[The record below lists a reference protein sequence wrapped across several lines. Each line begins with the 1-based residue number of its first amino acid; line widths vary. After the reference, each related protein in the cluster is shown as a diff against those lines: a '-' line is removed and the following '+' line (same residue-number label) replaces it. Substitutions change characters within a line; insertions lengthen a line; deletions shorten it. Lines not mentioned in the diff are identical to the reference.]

1 MFFEVK
7 NLQTNKSKQHLS
19 HFSDSFDSYY
29 SEMIRA
35 EMISGFTPTW
45 YPQRRGVGQHV
56 PGGYGH
62 LVQNCKVKGFRCSR
76 RRLPPQTV
84 LKVSARVEKS
94 VPHYRG
100 DNEFSILAGGTF
112 TFKTVSPVQIC
123 SGLKDRG
130 CLARPSGRIRQD
142 SREQNCSGLLPELDV
157 GANLWKKGCG
167 GAEGQ
172 RSFKW
177 LTSTPTLPGSVS
189 AATLSFMVAHR
200 KLRIVVV
207 VAEV

>member
-112 TFKTVSPVQIC
+112 TFKTVSSNQSI
-123 SGLKDRG
+123 GLH
-130 CLARPSGRIRQD
+130 PSRLSEKSRRELKSLYPTTGATTNSQSSQGVLLLLRQ
-142 SREQNCSGLLPELDV
+142 SPPINQ
-157 GANLWKKGCG
+157 
-167 GAEGQ
+167 
-172 RSFKW
+172 
-177 LTSTPTLPGSVS
+177 
-189 AATLSFMVAHR
+189 
-200 KLRIVVV
+200 
-207 VAEV
+207 

>member
-76 RRLPPQTV
+76 
-84 LKVSARVEKS
+84 SRV
-94 VPHYRG
+94 R
-100 DNEFSILAGGTF
+100 
-112 TFKTVSPVQIC
+112 VQIC

-130 CLARPSGRIRQD
+130 CPARSSGTDPSGLVGAELQRIAAGAGCRRKSVEEGLRGSGGTAIFQMAHIHANLARISLRRNPFFYGR
-142 SREQNCSGLLPELDV
+142 
-157 GANLWKKGCG
+157 
-167 GAEGQ
+167 
-172 RSFKW
+172 
-177 LTSTPTLPGSVS
+177 TPQT
-189 AATLSFMVAHR
+189 
-200 KLRIVVV
+200 
-207 VAEV
+207 